1 MKGNGQKYEQ
11 KKEGAICALLQE
23 PSIEMAAKKAGISES
38 TLFRWLKLEE
48 FQEEYRAAKK
58 ELVNHAIC
66 RLQHSAG
73 KAVDA
78 LAEIM
83 EDKESP
89 SSSRVSAAKTILEI
103 SFKAFEIEELERRI
117 AALEKLIKERDQ
129 NRSGANH

>member
-1 MKGNGQKYEQ
+1 MKGNGKKFEQ

-23 PSIEMAAKKAGISES
+23 PSIEKAAKKAGISES
-38 TLFRWLKLEE
+38 TLLRWLKLEE

-83 EDKESP
+83 EDKKSP

-103 SFKAFEIEELERRI
+103 SFKAFEIEELEKRI
-117 AALEKLIKERDQ
+117 ATLEKFIKERD
-129 NRSGANH
+129 